1 VAQLAPDDHIAQM
14 RIATALHKTSA
25 FESAIPYYEAA
36 LALSPDNVDCRNA
49 FASALIATG
58 RTAEGANIL
67 ETLRAQNPGDAE
79 ILNNLGVA
87 YMDLNQHEMSIRR
100 LTQALNLREDWAEP
114 HQNLANAL
122 RRAGR
127 LDQAETHFQRALS
140 IDPDDFR
147 IHGNRALLLISDNKP
162 EQAAEAYRHALTL
175 APDEPELRKGLG
187 IAQLMAGDMATGWR
201 NYESRWDCAEFK
213 RRDFG
218 AKRWRG
224 QPIPGAT
231 LLIHA
236 EQGFGDTLQFSRYIR
251 LARAQVGASRI
262 VLEAQAP
269 LLRLLECLV
278 EDDCILR
285 ARGDALPSVDFNIP
299 LLSLPALF
307 DTALDSI
314 PAETPYLSIP
324 APLRQD
330 WATAVDQK
338 TRNQKTR
345 DDDALKVGF
354 AWAGNPNRQDDVL
367 RSCAYTEFSR
377 LFDHPGTNFFNMQ
390 LDAPSGLMAQTPD
403 IVDLTADISDFADT
417 AAFIESMDLIITV
430 DTATAHLAGALG
442 KPVWVLLGHAAD
454 WRYLMTRTDSPWY
467 PGMRLFRQPKHGDWR
482 AVINSVLNAL
492 GNHEYPEIGP
502 SPGQVDELDQ
512 R

>member
-1 VAQLAPDDHIAQM
+1 M
-14 RIATALHKTSA
+14 HKTSA

-100 LTQALNLREDWAEP
+100 LTQALNLREGWAEP

-201 NYESRWDCAEFK
+201 NYESRWDCA
-213 RRDFG
+213 
-218 AKRWRG
+218 
-224 QPIPGAT
+224 
-231 LLIHA
+231 
-236 EQGFGDTLQFSRYIR
+236 
-251 LARAQVGASRI
+251 
-262 VLEAQAP
+262 
-269 LLRLLECLV
+269 
-278 EDDCILR
+278 
-285 ARGDALPSVDFNIP
+285 
-299 LLSLPALF
+299 
-307 DTALDSI
+307 
-314 PAETPYLSIP
+314 
-324 APLRQD
+324 
-330 WATAVDQK
+330 
-338 TRNQKTR
+338 
-345 DDDALKVGF
+345 
-354 AWAGNPNRQDDVL
+354 
-367 RSCAYTEFSR
+367 
-377 LFDHPGTNFFNMQ
+377 
-390 LDAPSGLMAQTPD
+390 
-403 IVDLTADISDFADT
+403 
-417 AAFIESMDLIITV
+417 
-430 DTATAHLAGALG
+430 
-442 KPVWVLLGHAAD
+442 
-454 WRYLMTRTDSPWY
+454 
-467 PGMRLFRQPKHGDWR
+467 
-482 AVINSVLNAL
+482 
-492 GNHEYPEIGP
+492 
-502 SPGQVDELDQ
+502 
-512 R
+512 